1 MKNAIELKSVS
12 KRFPGFEI
20 KNMTFSLPSGCILG
34 LIGKNGAGK
43 STTIHLIM
51 NMLRKDQGCIKVLG
65 KNNEEHFEQ
74 VKEDIGVVLDEPGFP
89 EFITIDKVNKIMRN
103 IYRNWEEDRY
113 YELVKQLELP
123 REKKQFKDYSKGMKM
138 KLAIA
143 VALSH
148 QAKLLILDEPTSGL
162 DPVVRDQLLDI
173 FYEFTRKEGHS
184 ILISSHIVGDLER
197 LCDYIAYIDDGR
209 LKIFEE
215 KDQLLQ
221 QYGLLKCSIEEL
233 QELDECAIKGIRKY
247 TYGVEALV
255 DKRRIPQ
262 GYQTDIVTL
271 EEILVFLAKG
281 QRGVRI

>member
-1 MKNAIELKSVS
+1 MKNAIELRSVS

-123 REKKQFKDYSKGMKM
+123 RGKKQFKDYSKGMKM

-173 FYEFTRKEGHS
+173 LYEFTRKEGHS

-233 QELDECAIKGIRKY
+233 QELDECSIKGIRKY

-281 QRGVRI
+281 QKGVRI

>member
-1 MKNAIELKSVS
+1 
-12 KRFPGFEI
+12 
-20 KNMTFSLPSGCILG
+20 
-34 LIGKNGAGK
+34 
-43 STTIHLIM
+43 
-51 NMLRKDQGCIKVLG
+51 
-65 KNNEEHFEQ
+65 
-74 VKEDIGVVLDEPGFP
+74 
-89 EFITIDKVNKIMRN
+89 MRN

-123 REKKQFKDYSKGMKM
+123 RGKKQFKDYSKGMKM

-173 FYEFTRKEGHS
+173 FYKFTRKEGHS
-184 ILISSHIVGDLER
+184 ILISSHIVGNLER
-197 LCDYIAYIDDGR
+197 LCDYIAYIDDGQ

-233 QELDECAIKGIRKY
+233 QELDECSIKGIRKY

-281 QRGVRI
+281 QKGVRI